1 MPFFG
6 SGGGASVANMV
17 GATSS
22 VAGTA
27 GLVPA
32 PAAGDNEATLI
43 GDATFAKNLFQ
54 RNLKPVTKTSR
65 YYFNAGLLGRPEDAN
80 TANYS
85 STGHAVLVPFFVAGT
100 ETVASITFM
109 NHSVNASTVTFKLAV
124 YQSDFLT
131 GAPTTLVQQV
141 QTANIGNNM
150 AAGTL
155 VTTNFSASVRGLYW
169 VAVFN
174 ETSVAHAIKSQTTPA
189 LNPVLM
195 QIAGSEAFSNG
206 SQRRA
211 FGIKSASIPSNV
223 YPSTLSSSDFTFPTT
238 ADSCPTLAVVYS

>member
-1 MPFFG
+1 MGFFG
-6 SGGGASVANMV
+6 GGGASASNMV

-22 VAGTA
+22 AAGTA

-32 PAAGDNEATLI
+32 PAAGDQEATLI

-65 YYFNAGLLGRPEDAN
+65 YYFNAGLLGRAEDTN
-80 TANYS
+80 TASYVN
-85 STGHAVLVPFFVAGT
+85 TGNAVLVPFFVAGT
-100 ETVASITFM
+100 ETIASITFA
-109 NHSVNASTVTFKLAV
+109 NHTVNASTVTFKLAV

-131 GAPTTLVQQV
+131 GAPVTLVQQV

-169 VAVFN
+169 VALYN
-174 ETSVAHAIKSQTTPA
+174 ETSISHALKSQTTVNA
-189 LNPVLM
+189 NPVLL
-195 QIAGSEAFSNG
+195 QIAGSDAFSSTG
-206 SQRRA
+206 HRRA
-211 FGIKSASIPSNV
+211 FGIKAASISSNV
-223 YPSTLSSSDFTFPTT
+223 YPSTLSSNDFTFPAT
-238 ADSCPTLAVVYS
+238 ADTCPSLAVIYS

>member
-1 MPFFG
+1 MGFF
-6 SGGGASVANMV
+6 GGGASVGNMV

-22 VAGTA
+22 AAGTA

-32 PAAGDNEATLI
+32 PTAGDNEATLI
-43 GDATFAKNLFQ
+43 GDATFAQNLFQ

-65 YYFNAGLLGRPEDAN
+65 YYFNAGLLGRPEDA
-80 TANYS
+80 S
-85 STGHAVLVPFFVAGT
+85 SATYVNTGHAPLVPFFVAGT

-124 YQSDFLT
+124 YQSDFAT
-131 GAPTTLVQQV
+131 GAPKTLVQQV

-169 VAVFN
+169 VALYN
-174 ETSVAHAIKSQTTPA
+174 ETSISHAFKSQTTLA
-189 LNPVLM
+189 INPVLI
-195 QIAGSEAFSNG
+195 QIAGTESFSNG
-206 SQRRA
+206 GQRRA
-211 FGIKSASIPSNV
+211 FAIKSASISSNV
-223 YPSTLSSSDFTFPTT
+223 YPSTLSSSDFTFPAT
-238 ADSCPTLAVVYS
+238 ADTNPTLAVVYS